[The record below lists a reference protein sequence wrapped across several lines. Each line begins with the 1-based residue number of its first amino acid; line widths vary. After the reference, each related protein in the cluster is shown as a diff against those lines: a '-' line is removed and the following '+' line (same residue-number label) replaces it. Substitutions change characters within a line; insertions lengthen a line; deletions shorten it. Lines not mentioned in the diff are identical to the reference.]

1 MLVISLVA
9 TALAAEVRIEGQSVL
24 VDGAPVVTLSEAPRS
39 ATLAGD
45 KLFVLTVDGTVEVWT
60 YAGTPARVSVAS
72 APGAVGLFSQGGRAW
87 AEVKETRAV
96 PVESLAPAAVAVVT
110 APVAGAPVAVP
121 ATAAAKPVGVARVDV
136 GLAVVDG
143 GTKTGLEVGTRV
155 RFLRLESVVVPAIG
169 TEGTETRTLE
179 REVASGVVKQVEPDR
194 AIVEVARGGRVR
206 VGDRI
211 DRRPTS
217 EPSLLAPPRFEGF
230 REIGGVVRPTLAL
243 DTLGV
248 GMVDEAWVT
257 VGFDTPWYVSGR
269 LSPIGLGWSTEGNPL
284 SVAALGTGG
293 YDTRYFGVGL
303 GAGWSMLNVNAGT
316 SYYDASGAEIEADFE
331 DVSSAFAFV
340 QEARLGARDGLR
352 LEMRN
357 TLLLTPRYVY
367 TETTDENGQYVGTYT
382 EEGVAFSFGG
392 IAMDLSVPTGDR
404 TDLFFDFGTGDAGAT
419 WVEGGVSSWLKGNGD
434 VGSVG
439 LRVGAGYAGLS
450 GRPNDSYVQIGGPM
464 VSVGGRY
471 RF

>member
-9 TALAAEVRIEGQSVL
+9 TALAADVRIEGQSVL

-96 PVESLAPAAVAVVT
+96 PVESLAPAALAVVT
-110 APVAGAPVAVP
+110 APAAGAPVAAP

-143 GTKTGLEVGTRV
+143 GTKAGLEVGTRV

-169 TEGTETRTLE
+169 AAGTETRTLE

-248 GMVDEAWVT
+248 GMVGEAWVT

-303 GAGWSMLNVNAGT
+303 GAGWSMLNVNPGNA
-316 SYYDASGAEIEADFE
+316 YYDASGAEIEADFE

-352 LEMRN
+352 LEIRN

-392 IAMDLSVPTGDR
+392 IAMDLAVPTGDR